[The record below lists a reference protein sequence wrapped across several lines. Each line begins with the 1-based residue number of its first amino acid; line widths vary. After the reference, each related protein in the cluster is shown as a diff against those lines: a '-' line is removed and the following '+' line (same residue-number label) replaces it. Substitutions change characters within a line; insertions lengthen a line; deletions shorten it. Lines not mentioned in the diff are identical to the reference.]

1 MSGDEFL
8 YSEKP
13 ALDQLQSNGWS
24 YQDGRELAPDT
35 SDIRSSL
42 KDVILTPNLEQA
54 IQRINPWIS
63 EENLRKIV
71 RDVTVIQTSTLME
84 ANQWLWERLTQ
95 YFSVEQDLGSGR
107 RGQTVKL
114 IDFDNIQN
122 NEFLCVCL
130 LYTSPSPRD

>member
-24 YQDGRELAPDT
+24 YQDGRELAPET

-42 KDVILTPNLEQA
+42 QKVTLNLNLEQA

-71 RDVTVIQTSTLME
+71 RDVTEIQTTTLME
-84 ANQWLWERLTQ
+84 ANQCFWERLTQ
-95 YFSVEQDLGSGR
+95 YFSVKQDRGSGR
-107 RGQTVKL
+107 RGQTGKL
-114 IDFDNIQN
+114 MDFYNVYN
-122 NEFLCVCL
+122 NEFLC
-130 LYTSPSPRD
+130 SQ